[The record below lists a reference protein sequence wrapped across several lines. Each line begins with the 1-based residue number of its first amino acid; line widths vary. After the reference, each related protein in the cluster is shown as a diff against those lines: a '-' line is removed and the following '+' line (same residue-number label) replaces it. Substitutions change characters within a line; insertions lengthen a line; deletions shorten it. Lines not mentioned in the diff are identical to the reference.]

1 MRTPFYRRSMLPAL
15 GASVITTLG
24 ACNTA
29 DRQPRQPLGAL
40 DFRTIQRAS
49 LRTIAMDTL
58 SDSSRILAVVPEPD
72 GDAVAFRFADP
83 AHGIAAGLGLL
94 DRAHPLPQ
102 LGWPDSV
109 AQVRWR
115 RPHELVFT
123 AGTGEGVRMILDAHA
138 DTITAVEAAPGVKD
152 SVAMVLPAPTQ
163 APSDLRTRAIAFIDS
178 VRFQPDGRPQ
188 QSALHYAPSRIVLAP
203 RDSVAAFHV
212 TAIDSS
218 GRHSNPAWY
227 ILDVPSGAIEPID
240 SIVGPTAAM
249 PAESGA
255 WTDEGTFLF
264 TKGLILYEVRVRRR
278 EP

>member
-1 MRTPFYRRSMLPAL
+1 MSAPFYRRSMLPAV
-15 GASVITTLG
+15 GASVIITLA
-24 ACNTA
+24 ACNKV
-29 DRQPRQPLGAL
+29 DRQPRQSLGAL

-49 LRTIAMDTL
+49 LRTITMDTL
-58 SDSSRILAVVPEPD
+58 SDSSRILAIVPEPD

-83 AHGIAAGLGLL
+83 AHGVVAGLGLI
-94 DRAHPLPQ
+94 DRDHPLPQ

-109 AQVRWR
+109 TQVRWR

-138 DTITAVEAAPGVKD
+138 DTIAAVEAAPGIRD
-152 SVAMVLPAPTQ
+152 SVAMVLPAPAQ
-163 APSDLRTRAIAFIDS
+163 APSDLRTRAIAFVDS

-188 QSALHYAPSRIVLAP
+188 QSALHYAPTRIVLAP

-212 TAIDSS
+212 TGVDSS

-227 ILDVPSGAIEPID
+227 ILDVPSRGIEPID
-240 SIVGPTAAM
+240 SIIGPTAAM

-278 EP
+278 QP